1 MPRSPWNLFATQS
14 WLAFVTVTKGGLLD
28 TAHKRQTQCMDFW
41 IIQRRVNNSG
51 CTNGHVIEQ
60 REVPSPWPYLALPW
74 ICLIWFFKNFLAGEA
89 AWTWQV
95 AWRSRTDSREQESS
109 CERRVGRVHGAR
121 LTSSLWDCTVNS
133 EAWDWHRVQNVC
145 PSMCECIWVS
155 GYTRECMCDC
165 VCLSLCVWAGTDVS
179 IPTYEC
185 VGTCVCA
192 CMRVFVSLGMSN
204 VCVGCEVVH
213 MWKCICM
220 RVCGGG
226 RVTRESLYAE
236 CVSLSF
242 VCMACACVAMRTWVC
257 VCVSIWL
264 CARVFWGLLCMRV
277 CIHVWV
283 GRSMRECVELLVW
296 MCVCVCVCVCGA
308 CVHTTVWEVW
318 WNPPRRDTS
327 PKLPGTRP
335 PPHAQPVSRRMS
347 RWTARGKPCA
357 RQTPG
362 APRGCPLLWCLGDP
376 QGLRSQ
382 CDRIT
387 ALSYVTG
394 RPSPRSTS
402 SACSVGLQAPP
413 APAQAQ

>member
-14 WLAFVTVTKGGLLD
+14 WLAFVTMTKGGLLD

-74 ICLIWFFKNFLAGEA
+74 ICLIWFFENFLAGEA

-192 CMRVFVSLGMSN
+192 CMR
-204 VCVGCEVVH
+204 
-213 MWKCICM
+213 
-220 RVCGGG
+220 
-226 RVTRESLYAE
+226 
-236 CVSLSF
+236 
-242 VCMACACVAMRTWVC
+242 
-257 VCVSIWL
+257 
-264 CARVFWGLLCMRV
+264 
-277 CIHVWV
+277 
-283 GRSMRECVELLVW
+283 
-296 MCVCVCVCVCGA
+296 MCVCHWECQMCVWVVRLCTCESVYAWGCVGEGELHVRVCMLSVSLWVLCVWRVHAWLCVLESVCAWVYDCVQEYSGDCCVCE
-308 CVHTTVWEVW
+308 CVYMCE
-318 WNPPRRDTS
+318 
-327 PKLPGTRP
+327 
-335 PPHAQPVSRRMS
+335 
-347 RWTARGKPCA
+347 
-357 RQTPG
+357 
-362 APRGCPLLWCLGDP
+362 
-376 QGLRSQ
+376 
-382 CDRIT
+382 
-387 ALSYVTG
+387 
-394 RPSPRSTS
+394 
-402 SACSVGLQAPP
+402 
-413 APAQAQ
+413 